1 MKVLGIITPIF
12 AALLIQGPSA
22 QANIGLT
29 PSSITLSATRRNIQA
44 REILIQTNSSTENI
58 ELISTDLKNTDGSTI
73 FPAKL
78 IQFEPIETQPTPW
91 KRYRV
96 NFNLG
101 DQLHSGEY
109 IGNIILKNNDR
120 KQEIPVT
127 LRLRDP
133 FWRVLPVLLLG
144 VGIGVGLSTYRN
156 ERLTH
161 DEILVSA
168 GRLRNQMRADSELI
182 RPFSN
187 RINSFLEQVD
197 DALEQ
202 KQWDAAQE
210 KLDSALIRWQA
221 WKEDK
226 EVWLAQ
232 IDYLTKLVD
241 IKNKKI
247 DRGTTFS
254 QAIQS
259 RLNEAE
265 RNVSELDTPKRFR
278 ELLEELH
285 QYINSYL
292 EGKHLWE
299 QFNELVKQVRSES
312 KGFWKQRSLDNL
324 NQLNQLIPTSIDSF
338 NKSFLDWKKNIG
350 NELDEIEK
358 NIKNKEEA
366 GQAIHPDPRMS
377 PRALVRNNS
386 LVQIHSSPEVVL
398 AKEESRVKRA
408 NKRIQLWKI
417 GAYLSSLILLTWFGF
432 EQLYGSKPTFGAK
445 PSEDYLAL
453 VAWGFGLEVS
463 RDSVVKVMQSLGIGN
478 QE

>member
-1 MKVLGIITPIF
+1 MKVLGVLSPIF
-12 AALLIQGPSA
+12 VALLILGPSA
-22 QANIGLT
+22 HANISLT

-78 IQFEPIETQPTPW
+78 IEFELIETQTTPW

-109 IGNIILKNNDR
+109 TGNIILKNNYQ

-127 LRLRDP
+127 LRLKDP

-168 GRLRNQMRADSELI
+168 GRLRNQMRADSEVIL
-182 RPFSN
+182 PFRD

-202 KQWDAAQE
+202 KQWDDAQK

-221 WKEDK
+221 WKEGK
-226 EVWLAQ
+226 KAWLAQ

-241 IKNKKI
+241 IKKEKI
-247 DRGTTFS
+247 GRGTTFS
-254 QAIQS
+254 LAIQS

-265 RNVSELDTPKRFR
+265 RNVSELDRPEKFR

-299 QFNELVKQVRSES
+299 QFNELIKQVPSEA
-312 KGFWKQRSLDNL
+312 KGFWKQRSSDNL

-338 NKSFLDWKKNIG
+338 NERFLAWKKDIE

-358 NIKNKEEA
+358 NIETKEEA
-366 GQAIHPDPRMS
+366 GQAIHPKPRMS
-377 PRALVRNNS
+377 PRALVRNIP

-398 AKEESRVKRA
+398 TKHERRVRRA
-408 NKRIQLWKI
+408 DKRIQLWKI
-417 GAYLSSLILLTWFGF
+417 GAYLSSLVLLTWFGF

-445 PSEDYLAL
+445 PSEDYLVL
-453 VAWGFGLEVS
+453 VAWGFSLEVS

-478 QE
+478 QQ